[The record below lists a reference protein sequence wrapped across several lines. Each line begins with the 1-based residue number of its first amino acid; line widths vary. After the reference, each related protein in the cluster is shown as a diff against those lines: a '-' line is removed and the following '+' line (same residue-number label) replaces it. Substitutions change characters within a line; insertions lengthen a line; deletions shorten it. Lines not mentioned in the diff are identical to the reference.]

1 MGKALPECVNSD
13 GAQTFLMDYLSW
25 KYSMQ
30 KILPQGTHCQPEMG
44 YESEE
49 SLHAC
54 SVGFRVELPGQGVGL
69 VKLL

>member
-1 MGKALPECVNSD
+1 MGKTMPECVNSD

-25 KYSMQ
+25 KYSMR

-44 YESEE
+44 WESE

-54 SVGFRVELPGQGVGL
+54 YVGFRVELPGQGVGL